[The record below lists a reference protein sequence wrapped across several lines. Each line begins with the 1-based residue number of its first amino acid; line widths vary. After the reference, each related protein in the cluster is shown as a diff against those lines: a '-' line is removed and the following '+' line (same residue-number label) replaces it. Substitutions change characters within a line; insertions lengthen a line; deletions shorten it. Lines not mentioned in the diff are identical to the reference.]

1 MWSLGTQKC
10 AGPPSPC
17 RVARTLTLV
26 GGLLGSSECF
36 YRDGSFHFPLCDEW
50 SIAISPEVAARFRLD
65 ACRHSQPRATL
76 WSLDGMDEHLAGV
89 VHELTARIL
98 QSNGFLERD
107 LHA

>member
-1 MWSLGTQKC
+1 MWSLGMQTC

-17 RVARTLTLV
+17 RLARTLVLIGRQLGV
-26 GGLLGSSECF
+26 GECF
-36 YRDGSFHFPLCDEW
+36 YSDGRFHFPLEDEW
-50 SIAISPEVAARFRLD
+50 TIAISPEVAARFRLD
-65 ACRHSQPRATL
+65 ACRHLRSRVTL
-76 WSLDGMDEHLAGV
+76 WTLDGMDEHLAGV